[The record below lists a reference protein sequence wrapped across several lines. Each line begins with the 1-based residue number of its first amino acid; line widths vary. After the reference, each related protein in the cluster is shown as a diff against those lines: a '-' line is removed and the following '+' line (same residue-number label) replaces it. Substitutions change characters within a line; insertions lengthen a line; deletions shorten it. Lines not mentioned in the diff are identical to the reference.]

1 MIDTFLVSKVR
12 VKIIKLFM
20 LHTASSYHVRS
31 IVREI
36 DEEINAVRRILQE
49 LEEVKML
56 TSEKNGNRLY
66 YTLNKDFIFFDELL
80 SMINKEFGIGGKII
94 KHKAKIGNIKMAILS
109 NSYIQDRKKSETDI
123 DLLIVGSQIDNVYL
137 DKIIKD
143 SELKLKREINYT
155 YLSPLEFE
163 SIKRSREDFL
173 MDIINNKKLMLI
185 GDELGL
191 YK

>member
-1 MIDTFLVSKVR
+1 MIDVFFVSKVR
-12 VKIIKLFM
+12 VKIVKLFM
-20 LHTASSYHVRS
+20 LHTASSYHVRA

-80 SMINKEFGIGGKII
+80 SIINKEFGIGGKII
-94 KHKAKIGNIKMAILS
+94 KHRMKIGTIKMAILS

-137 DKIIKD
+137 DKIIKE

-185 GDELGL
+185 GDELDL

>member
-185 GDELGL
+185 GDELDL

>member
-49 LEEVKML
+49 LEEVNML
-56 TSEKNGNRLY
+56 ISEKNGNRLY

-109 NSYIQDRKKSETDI
+109 NAYIQDRKKSETDI
-123 DLLIVGSQIDNVYL
+123 DLLIIGSQIDNVYL

-185 GDELGL
+185 GDELDL

>member
-109 NSYIQDRKKSETDI
+109 NSYIQDRKKSDTDI

-185 GDELGL
+185 GDELDL

>member
-1 MIDTFLVSKVR
+1 MIDVFFVSKVR

-20 LHTASSYHVRS
+20 LHTSSSYHVRA

-80 SMINKEFGIGGKII
+80 SMVNKEFGIGGKII
-94 KHKAKIGNIKMAILS
+94 KHRVKIGNIKMAILS

-155 YLSPLEFE
+155 YLSSLEFE

-173 MDIINNKKLMLI
+173 MEIINNKKLMLI
-185 GDELGL
+185 GDELDL